1 MARILNSSACFR
13 WFNLIWELL
22 LLIVL
27 LYLLA
32 RLKYALIDLDNL
44 FFKNSLYNIFYDLK
58 NNNNFII
65 LAFYYV

>member
-1 MARILNSSACFR
+1 MARILNFSASFR
-13 WFNLIWELL
+13 RVNLIWELL

-44 FFKNSLYNIFYDLK
+44 FFKNALYNIFYDLK

>member
-1 MARILNSSACFR
+1 MARILNFSACFR

>member
-1 MARILNSSACFR
+1 MARILNFFASFR
-13 WFNLIWELL
+13 RVNLIWELL

-44 FFKNSLYNIFYDLK
+44 FFKNSLYNIFLWFK
-58 NNNNFII
+58 K
-65 LAFYYV
+65 